1 MIVVLIE
8 ELDEEKENYC
18 KLKVEFKKIIIK

>member
-8 ELDEEKENYC
+8 EERWKHGH
-18 KLKVEFKKIIIK
+18 